1 MVNIDLSA
9 DKAIYIQIA
18 EQLEDYIFTGVFK
31 EETKIPS
38 NNAYSTLLNV
48 NVRTVQ
54 KGMNILVDEEMIYKK
69 RGLGM
74 FVQKGAVKKID
85 KKRQELFYD
94 RHIATLLSEA
104 IKLNMPKDKIIKLI
118 ERGYENER
126 NSN

>member
-1 MVNIDLSA
+1 M
-9 DKAIYIQIA
+9 
-18 EQLEDYIFTGVFK
+18 
-31 EETKIPS
+31 
-38 NNAYSTLLNV
+38 LNV